1 MLEAVHTD
9 LVFTISLKRST
20 QNLQLS
26 TSSPADYPIFW
37 GKADMETNDQL
48 DKEPAVVI
56 RKPNVAMHR
65 APQHDQLMSECRVL
79 GFEAAFRFKWCG
91 HDGQHEP

>member
-1 MLEAVHTD
+1 
-9 LVFTISLKRST
+9 
-20 QNLQLS
+20 
-26 TSSPADYPIFW
+26 
-37 GKADMETNDQL
+37 
-48 DKEPAVVI
+48 
-56 RKPNVAMHR
+56 MHR